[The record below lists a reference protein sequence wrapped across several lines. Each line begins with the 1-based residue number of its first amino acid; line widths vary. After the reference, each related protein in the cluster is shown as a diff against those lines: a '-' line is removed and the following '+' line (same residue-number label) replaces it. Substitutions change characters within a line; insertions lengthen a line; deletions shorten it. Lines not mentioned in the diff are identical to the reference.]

1 MPLTPT
7 ETRALLEKL
16 GHRPQKKLGQNFLVD
31 GNLVRKS
38 LDMADLPAEATV
50 VEIGP
55 GLGSLTGSLL
65 DAGHWLYA
73 TEFDTGLVAH
83 LQEAFA
89 EPIEQARLTLV
100 DADAVKL
107 PLGPLPENK
116 NDFYVVANLPY
127 AISSPWLEAVL
138 GTGRLPRR
146 MVLMLQKESADRY
159 LAKHDSKS
167 YGALAIFLA
176 GSYYGAGIHVV
187 SRRCFYPVPAV
198 DSVLLRLDR
207 RDEPFLFSRE
217 VRDLVRRLFTRRRK
231 QLGVLAK
238 TETPEVFQRI
248 MDWLSRE
255 ELSPTL
261 RPEQVPSKDWRSLRV

>member
-7 ETRALLEKL
+7 ETRALLDKL

-38 LDMADLPAEATV
+38 LEMADLPPGSTV

-55 GLGSLTGSLL
+55 GLGSLTGALL
-65 DAGHWLYA
+65 DEGHKVYA
-73 TEFDTGLVAH
+73 VELDPALVSH
-83 LQEAFA
+83 LKETLA
-89 EPIEQARLTLV
+89 ESIAQARLTLLE
-100 DADAVKL
+100 ADAVKT
-107 PLGPLPENK
+107 PLGSLPEEIS
-116 NDFYVVANLPY
+116 DFYIVANLPY

-138 GTGRLPRR
+138 ASGRLPQR

-176 GSYYGAGIHVV
+176 GSFAGGDMHVV
-187 SRRCFYPVPAV
+187 SRRCLHPAPAV
-198 DSVLLRLDR
+198 DSVLLRFDR
-207 RDEPFLFSRE
+207 REEPFLFSGE
-217 VRDLVRRLFTRRRK
+217 VRTLVRRLFTRRRK

-238 TETPEVFQRI
+238 TEKPDVLQQIT
-248 MDWLSRE
+248 DWLSRE
-255 ELSPTL
+255 GLSSPL
-261 RPEQVPSKDWRSLRV
+261 RPEQVPADKWRSL

>member
-7 ETRALLEKL
+7 ETRALLDKL

-38 LDMADLPAEATV
+38 LEMADLPSESTV

-55 GLGSLTGSLL
+55 GLGSLSGALL
-65 DAGHWLYA
+65 DAGHKVYA
-73 TEFDTGLVAH
+73 VELDPALTLH
-83 LQEAFA
+83 LQETFSGQIA
-89 EPIEQARLTLV
+89 QTRLNLV
-100 DADAVKL
+100 EADAVQTPIGKV
-107 PLGPLPENK
+107 PEET
-116 NDFYVVANLPY
+116 DEFHIVANLPY

-138 GTGRLPRR
+138 ASGRLPRR

-176 GSYYGAGIHVV
+176 GSFVGGDMHIV
-187 SRRCFYPVPAV
+187 SRRCFHPAPAV
-198 DSVLLRLDR
+198 DSVLLRFDR
-207 RDEPFLFSRE
+207 RENPFLFSKE
-217 VRDLVRRLFTRRRK
+217 VRELVRRLFTRRRK

-238 TETPEVFQRI
+238 TEKPEVIQRI
-248 MDWLSRE
+248 MDWLTRE
-255 ELSPTL
+255 RLSSTL
-261 RPEQVPSKDWRSLRV
+261 RPEQVPADSWRSL

>member
-7 ETRALLEKL
+7 ETRALLEEL

-107 PLGPLPENK
+107 PLGPLPENE

-176 GSYYGAGIHVV
+176 GSYYGAGTHVV
-187 SRRCFYPVPAV
+187 SRRCFYPAPAV

-238 TETPEVFQRI
+238 TEKPEVLQRI

-261 RPEQVPSKDWRSLRV
+261 RPEQVPVDNWRSL